1 MKDDIAFI
9 EHILLCIDKIQEYT
23 KDITDEDFNNSEL
36 IQDAVIRNIEIIGE
50 ATKKIS
56 KDIKS
61 QYHEVPWKEMSG
73 MRDKL
78 IHDNFGVDVDVVWK
92 TVNEDIPFLKSLIEN
107 IDKLA
112 TDANK

>member
-23 KDITDEDFNNSEL
+23 KNLTAQDFNNSEL

-56 KDIKS
+56 
-61 QYHEVPWKEMSG
+61 
-73 MRDKL
+73 
-78 IHDNFGVDVDVVWK
+78 
-92 TVNEDIPFLKSLIEN
+92 
-107 IDKLA
+107 
-112 TDANK
+112 